1 MLSSLFVICALVGGT
16 FLALQ
21 VAMTLIGLGGDAL
34 DLDVDADMDADVDLD
49 VDMDMDVDG
58 DVGDV
63 AAHGSSW
70 MFGIVSFRTVVAGL
84 TFFGLGGMTAVS
96 GEFSDNASLLI
107 ALVSGAAAMYVVFW
121 MMQGLSK
128 LKAEG
133 TVRIHRSVGK
143 HGTVYLRIPGEEA
156 GTGKIHLNLQNRTA
170 EYLAMTSGPEL
181 PTGAKVV
188 VVDVLTSDTL
198 SVMPIPEPERNE
210 NE

>member
-1 MLSSLFVICALVGGT
+1 MLSSLFLICALFGGT
-16 FLALQ
+16 FLFFQ
-21 VAMTLIGLGGDAL
+21 VVLTLIGLGGDAL
-34 DLDVDADMDADVDLD
+34 DLDIDADIDADVDLD
-49 VDMDMDVDG
+49 VDMDLDG

-63 AAHGSSW
+63 VQHGSSW
-70 MFGIVSFRTVVAGL
+70 MFGILSFRTIVAAL
-84 TFFGLGGMTAVS
+84 TFFGLGGLTALS
-96 GEFSDNASLLI
+96 ADLSERASLAI
-107 ALVSGAAAMYVVFW
+107 ALVSGAVAMYVVFW
-121 MMQGLSK
+121 MMRGLSK

-133 TVRIHRSVGK
+133 TIRIHRAVGK
-143 HGTVYLRIPGEEA
+143 HGTVYLRIPAEES